1 MIARPIVAGDRIQVC
16 VSARDPISRDGIAS
30 QLRGQGIEMVDERRM
45 DADSVALVVVDE
57 VDEQATRE
65 IRALRRRGI
74 ERVVVVATR
83 VDDTGLLAAVEAGV
97 GAIVRRSEATSRQ
110 LRESIAACAAGDGA
124 LPPDLLGRLLSQVGN
139 LQRTVLS
146 PRGLTFGGLTEREIK
161 VLRLLADGL
170 GTAEVGRQLFYSE
183 RTVKNIIHD
192 VTTKL
197 NLRNRTHAV
206 AYAVRNGLI

>member
-1 MIARPIVAGDRIQVC
+1 MIARPIVGSERIQVC

-30 QLRGQGIEMVDERRM
+30 QLRGQGIEMVDERRL
-45 DADSVALVVVDE
+45 DVDSVALVVVDE

-65 IRALRRRGI
+65 IRAIRRRGV

-83 VDDTGLLAAVEAGV
+83 VDDAGLLAAVEAGV
-97 GAIVRRSEATSRQ
+97 GAIVRRSDATSRQ
-110 LRESIAACAAGDGA
+110 LREAIAACAAGDGA